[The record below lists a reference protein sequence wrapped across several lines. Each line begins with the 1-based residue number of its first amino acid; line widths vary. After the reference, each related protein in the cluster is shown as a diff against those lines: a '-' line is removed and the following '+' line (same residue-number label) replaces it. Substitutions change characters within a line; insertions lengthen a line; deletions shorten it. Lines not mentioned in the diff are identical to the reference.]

1 MSSWQSRR
9 RFLQQ
14 FPVGIAGCALAPA
27 CDRGAVKDAATKEAL
42 RPSPAAPGSGS
53 AVRAALVIEGGTI
66 VTGDPAAPR
75 VAALAIGGNRI
86 LAAGSRESVAQLRGP
101 ETRVIDL
108 AGGVAMPGL
117 TDAHAHLYGLGQ
129 SLASV
134 DLRGA
139 TSVAEVISRVR
150 EHAKDLPPGVW
161 VTGRGWDQNL
171 WADKRMPTHQP
182 LTDAFPERPVWLRR
196 VDGHAGWANLRVL
209 RAANLTPNTAAPKG
223 GEILRGAG
231 GQPAGVLIDAAMG
244 LVPVPEPTP
253 ADIRRM
259 VLAGQ
264 RRVLS
269 LGMVGLHDM
278 GVSANVHGLYQS
290 LQREG
295 GLNLRIHGYA
305 DQGWFEHEL
314 HARANT
320 PGASDD
326 LYALKGVKL
335 YVDGALGSRGAA
347 LLADYHDRAGH
358 RGLLQLTPEALTK
371 LCTQAVAQGYQVAS
385 HAIGD
390 RGIRT
395 LLAAYHQALAA
406 HPEVTDARL
415 RVEHAQIVAVEDI
428 PTFAKLGLIASM
440 QPTHATSDMPWV
452 PARIGPGRLPGAY
465 AWQRFLKAGVPLA
478 FGSDFPVEHPNVV
491 HGLYAATTRQDAQ
504 AQPPGGWLPDQKLS
518 LDQAVAGFTSGA
530 AYAVH
535 REANLGKLAPGYLAD
550 VSCFQENLWEI
561 APEMLQK
568 AHALATV
575 VNGEVAYE
583 S

>member
-1 MSSWQSRR
+1 
-9 RFLQQ
+9 
-14 FPVGIAGCALAPA
+14 
-27 CDRGAVKDAATKEAL
+27 
-42 RPSPAAPGSGS
+42 
-53 AVRAALVIEGGTI
+53 LVIEGGTI
-66 VTGDPAAPR
+66 VTGDSAAPR
-75 VAALAIGGNRI
+75 VAALAIAGNRI
-86 LAAGSRESVAQLRGP
+86 LAAGSRASIAELRGP
-101 ETRVIDL
+101 ETRVLDL
-108 AGGVAMPGL
+108 AGGVATPGL
-117 TDAHAHLYGLGQ
+117 TDAHAHLSGLGQ
-129 SLASV
+129 ALASV

-139 TSVAEVISRVR
+139 RSVQEVVSRVR

-171 WADKRMPTHQP
+171 WADRRMPTHQA
-182 LTDAFPERPVWLRR
+182 LTDAFPQRPVWLRR
-196 VDGHAGWANLRVL
+196 IDGHAGWANLAVL
-209 RAANLTPNTAAPKG
+209 RAAHVTASTAAPKG
-223 GEILRGAG
+223 GEILRDGD
-231 GQPAGVLIDAAMG
+231 GQPAGVLIDAAMA
-244 LVPVPEPTP
+244 LIPVPEPTP
-253 ADIRRM
+253 ADIRRV

-264 RRVLS
+264 RHLLS
-269 LGMVGLHDM
+269 LGLVGLHDM
-278 GVSANVHGLYQS
+278 GVSANVHGLYQA
-290 LQREG
+290 LVREG
-295 GLNLRIHGYA
+295 ELNLRIHAYA
-305 DQGWFEHEL
+305 DQDWFEREL

-320 PGASDD
+320 PYADD
-326 LYALKGVKL
+326 ALYALKGVKL

-358 RGLLQLTPEALTK
+358 RGLLQLSRETLTK

-406 HPEVTDARL
+406 HPEVSDARL

-428 PTFAKLGLIASM
+428 ATFAKLGLIASM

-452 PARIGPGRLPGAY
+452 PERIGPERLPGAY
-465 AWQRFLKAGVPLA
+465 AWQRFLQAGVPLA
-478 FGSDFPVEHPNVV
+478 FGSDFPVEHPDVV
-491 HGLYAATTRQDAQ
+491 HGLYAAISRQNGE

-535 REANLGKLAPGYLAD
+535 REAQLGKLAPGYLAD

-561 APEMLQK
+561 PLAGLRN
-568 AHALATV
+568 AHALATIV
-575 VNGEVAYE
+575 HGKVAYE